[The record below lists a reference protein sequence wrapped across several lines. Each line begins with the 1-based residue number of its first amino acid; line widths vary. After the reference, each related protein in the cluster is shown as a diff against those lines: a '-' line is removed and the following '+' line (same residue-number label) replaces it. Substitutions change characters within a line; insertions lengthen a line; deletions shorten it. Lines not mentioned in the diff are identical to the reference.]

1 MFLSAPPP
9 SDKARAFYDEDRESQ
24 GYVDNLTRLWCWRPE
39 LMEQFFSL
47 RRTLAGGSGLSA
59 VDLAVLNVAA
69 AAACH
74 SAYCA
79 LAKGI
84 QLARLTDVQQA
95 TQVVSGVNDGLDPR
109 SAALSRWAH
118 RVVAHPAETTAA
130 DVDQLRAVGLNDQQ
144 IFSATLEIALRQ
156 AFATV
161 NDALGAEPDQ
171 QLADRA
177 PAALRAAV
185 NYGRP
190 PASAPST

>member
-1 MFLSAPPP
+1 MFLSEPPP
-9 SDKARAFYDEDRESQ
+9 SDRARVLYDKDRESQ

-39 LMEQFFSL
+39 LMEQFFTL

-84 QLARLTDVQQA
+84 QLAGLTDVERA
-95 TQVVSGVNDGLDPR
+95 IQVVSGNADGLDPR
-109 SAALSRWAH
+109 NAALSRWAH
-118 RVVAHPAETTAA
+118 RVVDHSAETTAA
-130 DVDQLRAVGLNDQQ
+130 DVDQLRAVGLTDQQ
-144 IFSATLEIALRQ
+144 IFAATLEIALRQ

-171 QLADRA
+171 QLVDRA

-190 PASAPST
+190 AATAPSN